1 MRLASGSCGV
11 GWSTGQQGE
20 RSGAHGGAGGNRG
33 GSQRGEKK
41 EGERRGADK
50 WGHDVREGRGTCGG
64 LAWARFA
71 GRRASVGFCWAEAG

>member
-50 WGHDVREGRGTCGG
+50 WGHDVRERRRARA
-64 LAWARFA
+64 LAWTRSA
-71 GRRASVGFCWAEAG
+71 GVTP